1 MRNGWIMLNSL
12 SKFGS
17 RINKSVKNVMDCS
30 KREEA
35 DRFFFSS
42 IFVGGL
48 MGGYK
53 MCSYFLVFD
62 MQLLAAISDTFQR
75 ATQRIA
81 SKTGIKCSR
90 LT

>member
-1 MRNGWIMLNSL
+1 MLNSL

-17 RINKSVKNVMDCS
+17 RINKSVKYVMDCS

-35 DRFFFSS
+35 DWFFVFFFSS

-53 MCSYFLVFD
+53 MLL
-62 MQLLAAISDTFQR
+62 QLHPGFNTQQLAAVSEIVRDLHNGLKVKLVSSALD
-75 ATQRIA
+75 
-81 SKTGIKCSR
+81 
-90 LT
+90 